1 MSWGSFLCGLIS
13 GACFFGVSGV
23 FIGWLIHL
31 ALSNAS
37 GECEFLRL
45 LLTKLKRGSN
55 LHLSISVVDDD
66 DFRQDNNSDDDDD
79 GDGDFSPTGPS
90 YDWSRN

>member
-31 ALSNAS
+31 ALSNSS

-66 DFRQDNNSDDDDD
+66 